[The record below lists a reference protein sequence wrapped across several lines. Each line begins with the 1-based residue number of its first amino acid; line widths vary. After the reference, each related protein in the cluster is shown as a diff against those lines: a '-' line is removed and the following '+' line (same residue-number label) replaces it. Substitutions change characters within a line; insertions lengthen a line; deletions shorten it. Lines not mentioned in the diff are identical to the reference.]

1 MYTQS
6 TPYPN
11 HSWVRSPLMLAD
23 LRYIPIP
30 KKNAEPAGPAGDW
43 GTYERGR
50 HGFRG
55 ELKFSV
61 TRESRASHPGTPIF
75 LLAKF

>member
-1 MYTQS
+1 
-6 TPYPN
+6 
-11 HSWVRSPLMLAD
+11 MLAD

-30 KKNAEPAGPAGDW
+30 KKNAEPAGPPGDW
-43 GTYERGR
+43 GTYETGM

-61 TRESRASHPGTPIF
+61 TRKS
-75 LLAKF
+75 